1 MSKHTFL
8 RLVRAVA
15 RFVLSIIARIE
26 IIGRIDYQTGGF
38 IITGNHVGRLEAFL
52 VILLAERD
60 DVVLIL
66 AEKYKQYAFW
76 RYVARKVDAIWIN
89 RFDADFA
96 ALRVVLKRLQN
107 GEVLAVAPEGT
118 RSPTESLLPGHPG
131 AAYLAAKSG
140 LPIIP
145 IGIVG
150 TEDRVVKQRLKRLRR
165 LDITARVGAP
175 YHLSPM
181 PKAGRDAW
189 LAAQTDEIMCQIAAL
204 LPPDHRGVY
213 ADHPRL
219 HELLLERGSPFAED
233 QARGVAASSP
243 SATISDAPTPAANA
257 NL

>member
-8 RLVRAVA
+8 RIVRAVA
-15 RFVLSIIARIE
+15 RFVLNIIARIE
-26 IIGRIDYQTGGF
+26 IVGSIDYQTGGF

-60 DVVLIL
+60 DIVLIL
-66 AEKYKQYAFW
+66 AEKYKKYAFW
-76 RYVARKVDAIWIN
+76 RYVARKVDGIWIN

-150 TEDRVVKQRLKRLRR
+150 TEDRVVKQRLKRLQR
-165 LDITARVGAP
+165 LDITARVGTP
-175 YHLSPM
+175 YHVPPM
-181 PKAGRDAW
+181 PKADRDAW
-189 LAAQTDEIMCQIAAL
+189 LAEQTDEIMCRIAVL

-219 HELLLERGSPFAED
+219 HALLLERGSPFPED
-233 QARGVAASSP
+233 RARGIAAP
-243 SATISDAPTPAANA
+243 SQVLP
-257 NL
+257 

>member
-8 RLVRAVA
+8 RLIRAIARAVLT
-15 RFVLSIIARIE
+15 VIARVQ
-26 IIGRIDYQTGGF
+26 IIGRIDYQTGGY

-52 VILLAERD
+52 VILLADRD
-60 DVVLIL
+60 DIVLIL
-66 AEKYKQYAFW
+66 AEKYRKYAFW

-89 RFDADFA
+89 RFDADFG

-118 RSPTESLLPGHPG
+118 RSPTEALLPGRPG

-150 TEDRVVKQRLKRLRR
+150 TEDRVVKHRLKRLQR
-165 LDITARVGAP
+165 LDITARVGDP
-175 YHLSPM
+175 YRLSPM
-181 PKAGRDAW
+181 PKVGRDEW
-189 LAAQTDEIMCQIAAL
+189 LQAQTDEVMCQIAAL

-213 ADHPRL
+213 AEHPRL
-219 HELLLERGSPFAED
+219 IELLQERGSPFPED
-233 QARGVAASSP
+233 RALGVP
-243 SATISDAPTPAANA
+243 IMIQQ
-257 NL
+257 